1 MMKEEKAIR
10 QGDQEPSYYIENGET
25 IFLKSQLHLLKLEI
39 ARLSRGALF
48 AEAAFYK
55 KRLSEVQ
62 SQWETSQEEIEAQQA
77 IEEDLIR
84 DRNHYFHKSEEN
96 AMESRN
102 LREQLL
108 TTESSLQEWK
118 EKSFTLLAEV
128 NALKEKNAHLILALS
143 EREQE
148 ASALSDENDT
158 LKEWYDR
165 IKTDALK
172 KDEKLLNQQAHI
184 DDLRNALAH
193 SEDSK
198 NALFTSLLM
207 KTEQFEELVSERTI
221 ALSTLQ
227 QAKERLK
234 EAEIEKMTIIKE
246 MMLGIQQE
254 MKDYEW
260 LMESRFGDIDQKRKE
275 QEDRLDEMEA
285 LQLLGIQ
292 RQHVFMQELIE
303 ETDRRFFEEIQTIR
317 STNHSLSS
325 QVQDLKTMIEHH
337 RRRQVRPKYLG
348 ATKSES

>member
-1 MMKEEKAIR
+1 MK
-10 QGDQEPSYYIENGET
+10 QEV
-25 IFLKSQLHLLKLEI
+25 

-62 SQWETSQEEIEAQQA
+62 SQWEISLEEIEAQQA
-77 IEEDLIR
+77 IEDDLIR

-96 AMESRN
+96 AMETRR
-102 LREQLL
+102 LREQQL

-118 EKSFTLLAEV
+118 EKSFTLLAEI
-128 NALKEKNAHLILALS
+128 NALKEKNTHLILALS
-143 EREQE
+143 EQKQE
-148 ASALSDENDT
+148 TSALSDENDT

-184 DDLRNALAH
+184 DDLRSALSH

-207 KTEQFEELVSERTI
+207 KTEQFEELVSERSM
-221 ALSTLQ
+221 ALSSLQ

-234 EAEIEKMTIIKE
+234 EAEIEKMALIKE
-246 MMLGIQQE
+246 MMTGIHQE

-275 QEDRLDEMEA
+275 QEGRLDDIEA
-285 LQLLGIQ
+285 LQILGIQ
-292 RQHVFMQELIE
+292 RQHVFMEELIE
-303 ETDRRFFEEIQTIR
+303 ETDRRFFEEIQSIR

-325 QVQDLKTMIEHH
+325 QVQELKGMIEHH
-337 RRRQVRPKYLG
+337 RRRQIRLKSLG
-348 ATKSES
+348 ASKSES